1 MKQHAQNQVSPKDRA
16 ILDLKNARDNL
27 KRAKLKV
34 EADESKL
41 LVRAQAAMKSGDKRS
56 AVMLM
61 KLRKHKTKQVST
73 VESQLLTVYELTQS
87 IEFESQQVQ
96 IFDALKKGKD
106 ALKVLHE
113 EINAESVIELMDE
126 IADQNEVEKE
136 INEVFSR
143 GASWNSIDEDE
154 LAEDMR
160 ALELEVN
167 GEVNGVPDLPPVVVK
182 KQASLGLSELPE
194 VPSFEPVAVPVQDG
208 EDAETRVAVAA

>member
-167 GEVNGVPDLPPVVVK
+167 GVPDLPPVVVK

-194 VPSFEPVAVPVQDG
+194 VPSFEPVPVPVQDG